1 MGSTKEKLKN
11 FQCSGFTLISYQKD
25 VCAYIYIYMLQQL
38 QILGCRHVRQDVVN
52 NCFWLMTLSYQ
63 QLFVI
68 NDCFET

>member
-1 MGSTKEKLKN
+1 
-11 FQCSGFTLISYQKD
+11 
-25 VCAYIYIYMLQQL
+25 MLQQL
-38 QILGCRHVRQDVVN
+38 QILGCRHVRQDVVD